1 MSKVYVYR
9 CIKLYVPFS
18 TTVSTLLLQYVLLF
32 ATLCVSYLT
41 FRAFRWNNLA
51 LYVTLERC
59 HNITPGAGCR
69 QAKSP
74 WPMPSRFSL
83 RENLRAIS
91 PHLICLNCEPS
102 RRLDRRLDRHFRV
115 ICGHLSQE
123 GNIAF
128 FLRRIQ
134 GMFELR
140 TLLQCGAE
148 DEKKMLTCNRILSMH
163 LVWMQIHISTN
174 S

>member
-69 QAKSP
+69 QAESP
-74 WPMPSRFSL
+74 RPVPSSSL
-83 RENLRAIS
+83 REIYARFRHTWYVSTAN
-91 PHLICLNCEPS
+91 HHDVLIAGSIVIFALFVATFCKKGILLFFFVAFKVCLGCGYS
-102 RRLDRRLDRHFRV
+102 CSVARR
-115 ICGHLSQE
+115 
-123 GNIAF
+123 
-128 FLRRIQ
+128 
-134 GMFELR
+134 
-140 TLLQCGAE
+140 T
-148 DEKKMLTCNRILSMH
+148 KKNVR
-163 LVWMQIHISTN
+163 
-174 S
+174 

>member
-51 LYVTLERC
+51 LYVTLERSR
-59 HNITPGAGCR
+59 NITLPLGAVKPSIPGRCL
-69 QAKSP
+69 P
-74 WPMPSRFSL
+74 PFSL

-91 PHLICLNCEPS
+91 PHLICLNSEPS
-102 RRLDRRLDRHFRV
+102 RRLDRRLDRLFRI
-115 ICGHLSQE
+115 ICGHLLQDR
-123 GNIAF
+123 NIVFFFFAF
-128 FLRRIQ
+128 KVSLGFW
-134 GMFELR
+134 
-140 TLLQCGAE
+140 LQCGAL
-148 DEKKMLTCNRILSMH
+148 DEKKVDGR
-163 LVWMQIHISTN
+163 
-174 S
+174 